1 MTAGVGC
8 ETPCNTLAMAHTVTS
23 IAIRPESPDDGDA
36 IRHLVAAA
44 FGRDGEAELVER
56 IRASPEYVPE
66 MALVAEV
73 GGEVVGH
80 VMVSH
85 AVIRNDGGDRR
96 ISMLSPLA
104 VHPEHQR
111 SGIGS
116 ALVRASLSVADS
128 LGEPLVVLEG
138 DPAYYGRLGFEHV
151 DRLRHRDP
159 PAGLGTTRGG
169 PGRAAVI
176 VRPRRSGAPGD
187 GRLPG
192 GVRRFGVGDPPGW
205 CA

>member
-1 MTAGVGC
+1 
-8 ETPCNTLAMAHTVTS
+8 MAHTVTS

-138 DPAYYGRLGFEHV
+138 DPAYYGRLGFEQSTGYGIEI
-151 DRLRHRDP
+151 RLPDWAPPEAAQVVRLSSFDP
-159 PAGLGTTRGG
+159 DDPALRGTVVYPAAFDGLG
-169 PGRAAVI
+169 
-176 VRPRRSGAPGD
+176 
-187 GRLPG
+187 
-192 GVRRFGVGDPPGW
+192 
-205 CA
+205 

>member
-1 MTAGVGC
+1 
-8 ETPCNTLAMAHTVTS
+8 MAHTVTS
-23 IAIRPESPDDGDA
+23 MAIRPESPDDDDA
-36 IRHLVAAA
+36 VRHLVAAA
-44 FGRDGEAELVER
+44 FGRDGEARLVER

-73 GGEVVGH
+73 GGEIVGH

-85 AVIRNDGGDRR
+85 AVIRNDDGDRR

-116 ALVRASLSVADS
+116 ALVRASLSVTDA

-138 DPAYYGRLGFEHV
+138 DPAYYGRLGFEHSTGYGIEI
-151 DRLRHRDP
+151 RLPDWAPPEAAQVVRLSSFDP
-159 PAGLGTTRGG
+159 DDPALRGTVVYPAAFDGLG
-169 PGRAAVI
+169 
-176 VRPRRSGAPGD
+176 
-187 GRLPG
+187 
-192 GVRRFGVGDPPGW
+192 
-205 CA
+205 

>member
-1 MTAGVGC
+1 MTTGVGC
-8 ETPCNTLAMAHTVTS
+8 ETPCNTPAMAHTVTS

-96 ISMLSPLA
+96 ISMLSPVA

-138 DPAYYGRLGFEHV
+138 DPAYYGRLGFEH
-151 DRLRHRDP
+151 
-159 PAGLGTTRGG
+159 ATGYG
-169 PGRAAVI
+169 I
-176 VRPRRSGAPGD
+176 EI
-187 GRLPG
+187 RLPDWAPPEAAQV
-192 GVRRFGVGDPPGW
+192 VRLSSFDPDDPALRGTVVYP
-205 CA
+205 AAFDGLE

>member
-8 ETPCNTLAMAHTVTS
+8 EKPCNTLAMAHTVTS
-23 IAIRPESPDDGDA
+23 MAIRPESPDDGDA

-128 LGEPLVVLEG
+128 LGEP
-138 DPAYYGRLGFEHV
+138 AYYGRLGFEQSTGYGIEI
-151 DRLRHRDP
+151 RLPDWAPPEAAQVVRLSSFDP
-159 PAGLGTTRGG
+159 DDPALRGTVVYPAAFDGLG
-169 PGRAAVI
+169 
-176 VRPRRSGAPGD
+176 
-187 GRLPG
+187 
-192 GVRRFGVGDPPGW
+192 
-205 CA
+205 